1 MKNIL
6 LPLLF
11 VTSLSCTDIDTISDT
26 QIPDVSHASTDVVEF
41 IIMPE
46 VVIVANSG
54 EGQEIIFTEEEVKG
68 TFEDPTAYGAETFSA
83 LYVPSHSQAQQ

>member
-11 VTSLSCTDIDTISDT
+11 VTPLGCADIDMVSDT
-26 QIPDVSHASTDVVEF
+26 QVADVHHASTDAVEF

-46 VVIVANSG
+46 VVIVANSR
-54 EGQEIIFTEEEVKG
+54 EEQEIIFTEEEVKG

-83 LYVPSHSQAQQ
+83 IYVPSADPAHQ

>member
-11 VTSLSCTDIDTISDT
+11 VTPLGCADIDMVSDT
-26 QIPDVSHASTDVVEF
+26 QVADSTDTVEF

-46 VVIVANSG
+46 IVIVANSR
-54 EGQEIIFTEEEVKG
+54 EEQEIIFTEEEVKG

-83 LYVPSHSQAQQ
+83 IYVPSADPAHQ